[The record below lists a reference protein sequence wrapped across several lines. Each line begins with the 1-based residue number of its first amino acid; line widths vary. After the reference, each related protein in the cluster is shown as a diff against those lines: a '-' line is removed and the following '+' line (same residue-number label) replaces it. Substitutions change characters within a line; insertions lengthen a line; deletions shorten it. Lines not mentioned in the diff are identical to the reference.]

1 MDPVNRRFV
10 WKHIDE
16 VKKDRVVLLT
26 THAMEEADL
35 LADMVAI
42 MRKGELAAW
51 GSPLELK
58 TEHGSALQFSLM
70 VDKAHVARTERTI
83 RTHFADTLQW
93 IKIEAGE
100 AGNITVN
107 ILKIQQSSGEQGVG
121 ATTLSNFVGWLDSE
135 ESGVTEY
142 GFSNSSL
149 EEVFLK
155 ITQGDVEDVQNSG
168 HGEQGTVSSEI
179 DELGPMNGES
189 GKTLASYQPNLTV
202 RGQVMALVWQSFI
215 KTWMGT
221 RSLGNWVLYGLFLIA
236 STIISIW
243 LGGSGD
249 NTPYLTITV
258 VFSSLIL
265 LSICSGIYGD
275 RAEGLFYLMRTQGLL
290 KNSYLIGTLVYAFL
304 VAFLYVSLLL
314 GALYATPFFRTPSIC
329 TPDYETNKFCDTK
342 FGDLPLVTIDALQ
355 GISPLLNDGAAEV
368 YAYPVPGGYSFV
380 FGAGFVF
387 ALTVPGAAL
396 ASAYLPGNKFAL
408 MTIAM
413 MTLMASIT
421 PLITYFLAT
430 FVETAKDV
438 EACLNDIVP
447 LSLCA
452 AGFSNTTRGEDFLNC
467 VGVLINKQQVYCTP
481 SFTALLPQYG
491 LFQMLSMALS
501 SDIKFYSESASYL
514 EEVFLPTISGDY
526 CSGATCS
533 FPYASV
539 LYLDNFGW
547 TVLGAFILVLIG
559 VITAHIFAFP
569 TASVLYIKDMW
580 VHGIERMSC
589 RKGKSA
595 DVSTPEKGELEE
607 VIQERETV
615 EDIIEPLLLKQD
627 GHDGASTPVIADH
640 STIVR
645 GDLPPILMNKLR
657 KVYPSF
663 GRLPPKVALNS
674 LDLHVPR
681 GQVLGFLG
689 KNGAGTLQYGRQDFF
704 DSIFPSHLFCT
715 YRKNHRVEDFSLC
728 ARCHQ
733 WYWTSRWL

>member
-16 VKKDRVVLLT
+16 IKKDRVVLLT

-70 VDKAHVARTERTI
+70 VDKARVAHTEQSI
-83 RTHFADTLQW
+83 RSHFADTLQW
-93 IKIEAGE
+93 IKIEAGD

-107 ILKIQQSSGEQGVG
+107 ILKIQQSSGERGVG
-121 ATTLSNFVGWLDSE
+121 AATLSNFVGWLDSE

-155 ITQGDVEDVQNSG
+155 ITQGDVEDAQNSG
-168 HGEQGTVSSEI
+168 NGEQGTVNSEI
-179 DELGPMNGES
+179 DDFGPANGDA
-189 GKTLASYQPNLTV
+189 GRTLASYKPNLTV
-202 RGQVMALVWQSFI
+202 RGQVVALVWHSFI
-215 KTWMGT
+215 KTWTGT
-221 RSLGNWVLYGLFLIA
+221 RSLGNWILYGLFLVA

-243 LGGSGD
+243 LGGNED
-249 NTPYLTITV
+249 KTPYLTISV

-275 RAEGLFYLMRTQGLL
+275 RTEGLFYLMRTQGLL
-290 KNSYLIGTLVYAFL
+290 KNSYLIATLMYALL

-314 GALYATPFFRTPSIC
+314 GALYATPFFRTPSVC
-329 TPDYETNKFCDTK
+329 TPDYETNNFCETK
-342 FGDLPLVTIDALQ
+342 FGDLPVVNSYALQ
-355 GISPLLNDGAAEV
+355 DISLLLNDGAAQV
-368 YAYPVPGGYSFV
+368 YAYSVPGGYSFV

-421 PLITYFLAT
+421 PLITYFLST
-430 FVETAKDV
+430 FVETSKDV
-438 EACLNDIVP
+438 AACLNDIVP

-452 AGFSNTTRGEDFLNC
+452 AGFGNSTRGEDFLNC
-467 VGVLINKQQVYCTP
+467 VGILLTKQQVYCTP
-481 SFTALLPQYG
+481 SYTALLPQYG
-491 LFQMLSMALS
+491 LFQMMSIALS
-501 SDIKFYSESASYL
+501 ADVKFYTEPASYL
-514 EEVFLPTISGDY
+514 EEVFLPTISSDY
-526 CSGATCS
+526 CSGSTCS

-547 TVLGAFILVLIG
+547 TMLGACILVLIG

-569 TASVLYIKDMW
+569 TATVLYVKDMW
-580 VHGIERMSC
+580 VHGVERMSC
-589 RKGKSA
+589 RKAKPS
-595 DVSTPEKGELEE
+595 DVSNPDKAELEE
-607 VIQERETV
+607 VVQERETV
-615 EDIIEPLLLKQD
+615 EEIIEPLLVKDSSVD
-627 GHDGASTPVIADH
+627 GTDFPVIADH
-640 STIVR
+640 SNIVR
-645 GDLPPILMNKLR
+645 GDLPPILMHKLR

-663 GRLPPKVALNS
+663 GRLPPKIALNS

-689 KNGAGTLQYGRQDFF
+689 KNGAGTLCD
-704 DSIFPSHLFCT
+704 
-715 YRKNHRVEDFSLC
+715 V
-728 ARCHQ
+728 
-733 WYWTSRWL
+733 